1 MYSVKKWKAGFSLI
15 GILLFGYILS
25 RIDLE
30 TLGRH
35 LVRVNLPILGVTV
48 LLTVPQIYLK
58 ALRLKS
64 LLAAQNVVYPSSK
77 AFISYMSSIFWGIV
91 TPGRLGELARVVYLV
106 RDTGV
111 SYGKSILSVFL
122 DRCFD
127 IYVLLLMGYG
137 AIWHFSV
144 LHLRQWQYGLIC
156 LLLLLLPFL
165 VGGLSPALNFVARRL
180 RDKFA
185 GSDGVSSAQ
194 SQDILADL
202 NQLKIARM
210 AVPLILTLA
219 SYLLLFGQCRLLA
232 MAMDLPIS
240 TVEISLIVGASNLI
254 SLIPI
259 TLFGIG
265 TRDAALIFFFAIA
278 GLTREMAVG
287 YSLLVFANFYLAT
300 GIICFVGWFFHTGHL
315 TFKQIK
321 DYA

>member
-1 MYSVKKWKAGFSLI
+1 MDPAKKWKTSLSLI
-15 GILLFGYILS
+15 GILLFFYILS
-25 RIDLE
+25 QIDLE

-35 LVRVNLPILGVTV
+35 LAQVNLPIVGVTV
-48 LLTVPQIYLK
+48 LLTLPQIYLK

-64 LLAAQNVVYPSSK
+64 LLATQKVAYPSSK

-91 TPGRLGELARVVYLV
+91 TPGRVGEVARVVYLV

-111 SYGKSILSVFL
+111 SYGKSILSVFI

-127 IYVLLLMGYG
+127 IYVLLLVGYG

-144 LHLRQWQYGLIC
+144 LNLRQWQYGLIFFLC
-156 LLLLLLPFL
+156 LVLPFL
-165 VGGLSPALNFVARRL
+165 VGALTPALNYVARRL
-180 RDKFA
+180 KEKFA

-194 SQDILADL
+194 SQDILANL
-202 NQLKIARM
+202 NQLKISRM
-210 AVPLILTLA
+210 AIPLILTLV
-219 SYLLLFGQCRLLA
+219 SYLLLFSQCRMLA
-232 MAMDLPIS
+232 MAMDLPVS

-265 TRDAALIFFFAIA
+265 TRDAALIFFFGIA
-278 GLTREMAVG
+278 GLTQEMAVG
-287 YSLLVFANFYLAT
+287 YSLLIFINFYLIT